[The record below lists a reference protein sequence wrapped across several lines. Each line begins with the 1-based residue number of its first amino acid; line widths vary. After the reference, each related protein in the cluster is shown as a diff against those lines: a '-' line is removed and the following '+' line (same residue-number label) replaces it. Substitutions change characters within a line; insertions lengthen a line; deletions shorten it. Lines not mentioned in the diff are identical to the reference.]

1 MMQRLHLHSISI
13 QLTSTLRAHLA
24 FMMLMVGL
32 LTIGPVAC
40 GPSAAPPPPT
50 RVPAPTFTPTLP
62 AQQVQ
67 IDPNAVAATKAAQQ
81 TELQPAPQTESQGQG
96 QQVDQS
102 AGQSNEV
109 VEVQPTDTPA
119 PEPTA
124 TPEPKQAEAI
134 VNIELLNVRAGPGLT
149 HNIVG
154 GVNSGQ
160 RYPITGKNQAG
171 DWWEIEFNGQK
182 GWIFGQLVTAENAD
196 TVALAAIIPTPPP
209 PPPTPVPPTNTPV
222 PPPPAP
228 TTPPKPKYKF
238 NIAVVGRCDPQQA
251 GNWFE
256 GKTYING
263 APKNGYEVA
272 FSYAPDGPVVAQIT
286 SGPHKGYEG
295 WDTGYYSHIINAPSV
310 GPKAG
315 NWFVWIVD
323 GNGARISEIAN
334 FQTTGPGDGC
344 NQATVDFDS
353 R

>member
-1 MMQRLHLHSISI
+1 MMSRLHLHSISA
-13 QLTSTLRAHLA
+13 QLVSTLCSRLELA
-24 FMMLMVGL
+24 TLLVGL
-32 LTIGPVAC
+32 LIVLAAC
-40 GPSAAPPPPT
+40 SPSAAPTTPT

-62 AQQVQ
+62 SQQVQ

-81 TELQPAPQTESQGQG
+81 TELQPALQTESQGQE
-96 QQVDQS
+96 QQVDQY
-102 AGQSNEV
+102 AGQSNAV
-109 VEVQPTDTPA
+109 VEVQPTDTLV

-124 TPEPKQAEAI
+124 PPEPKQAEAI

-149 HNIVG
+149 HNILG

-160 RYPITGKNQAG
+160 RYPITGKNQFG

-196 TVALAAIIPTPPP
+196 TVALAVIIPTPPRP
-209 PPPTPVPPTNTPV
+209 PPTPV

-251 GNWFE
+251 GNWFG

-263 APKNGYEVA
+263 APKDGYEVA
-272 FSYAPDGPVVAQIT
+272 FSYAPDGPIVAQIT
-286 SGPHKGYEG
+286 SGPHKGYEN
-295 WDTGYYSHIINAPSV
+295 WDTGYYSHIINAPLV

-315 NWFVWIVD
+315 DWFVWIVD
-323 GNGARISEIAN
+323 VNGARISEIAN
-334 FQTTGPGDGC
+334 FQTTGLGDGC